1 MRTAKDKNAEF
12 MKLALKLAKRAEG
25 MTSPNPLVGAV
36 LVKKDKIIGQGYH
49 KRSGSAHAE
58 IEAINHAKKKGQV
71 VKGATLYVNLEPC
84 CHDNKRTP
92 PCTNAIIKSG
102 ISKVFVATYDQ
113 NPKVSGNGVSVLRE
127 AGIEVDVGLLEQ
139 KAKEVNKIFFKYITE
154 KMPYVVLKLAA
165 TFDGKIA
172 TNSGDSKWIGSER
185 QRKIAHQLRNKMD
198 CILVGINTVIKDN
211 PSLNVRIRKRHI
223 SQPVPVVLDS
233 NLRISPDSNVLKIHK
248 NCIVVTSLESSE
260 KRKRVLE
267 QAGAKVLYSEVNGLG
282 KLNLRSTMKQLSD
295 MEFTS
300 VLIEGGSKVAS
311 SAINEGVVDKVVLFY
326 SPILFGGDGV
336 SMISD
341 LAIKDVN
348 KAIRLR
354 DVSIKRYGDELMIE
368 GNL

>member
-1 MRTAKDKNAEF
+1 MKTVKDKNAEF

-49 KRSGSAHAE
+49 KKSGSAHAE
-58 IEAINHAKKKGQV
+58 IEAINHAKKKGQA

-84 CHDNKRTP
+84 CHSDKKTP
-92 PCTNAIIKSG
+92 PCTDAVIKNG

-139 KAKEVNKIFFKYITE
+139 EAKEINKIFFKYIKE

-172 TNSGDSKWIGSER
+172 TNRGDSKWIGSKR
-185 QRKIAHQLRNKMD
+185 QREFAHQLRNKMD

-211 PSLNVRIRKRHI
+211 PSLNVRIRKRYI

-233 NLRISPDSNVLKIHK
+233 HLRISPDANILKVHK
-248 NCIVVTSLESSE
+248 NCIVVTSPGSSE
-260 KRKRVLE
+260 KRKKTLE
-267 QAGAKVLYSEVNGLG
+267 QAGAKVLYSEVNDFGN
-282 KLNLRSTMKQLSD
+282 LNLKSTMKQLSD

-311 SAINEGVVDKVVLFY
+311 SAINEGLVDKVVLFY

-341 LAIKDVN
+341 LAIRDVN

-368 GNL
+368 GYL

>member
-1 MRTAKDKNAEF
+1 MRKIKDKSTEF
-12 MKLALKLAKRAEG
+12 MELALKLAKRAEG

-36 LVKKDKIIGQGYH
+36 LVKKGEIIGQGYH

-58 IEAINHAKKKGQV
+58 IEAIDHAKKKGRA

-84 CHDNKRTP
+84 CHDKKRTP
-92 PCTNAIIKSG
+92 PCTGAIIKSG
-102 ISKVFVATYDQ
+102 ISRVFVATYDQ

-139 KAKEVNKIFFKYITE
+139 KAKEINKMFFKYITE

-172 TNSGDSKWIGSER
+172 TNSGDSKWIGSKR
-185 QRKIAHQLRNKMD
+185 QREIAHQLRNKMD
-198 CILVGINTVIKDN
+198 CVLVGINTVIKDN
-211 PSLNVRIRKRHI
+211 PSLNVRIKKRNI
-223 SQPVPVVLDS
+223 SQPVPVVLDGH
-233 NLRISPDSNVLKIHK
+233 LRISPDSNVLKVHK
-248 NCIVVTSLESSE
+248 RCIVVTSPGSGERKKRALE
-260 KRKRVLE
+260 R
-267 QAGAKVLYSEVNGLG
+267 AGAKILYSEVDDFG
-282 KLNLRSTMKQLSD
+282 KLHLRSTMKQLAD

-311 SAINEGVVDKVVLFY
+311 SAINEGVVDQVVLFY
-326 SPILFGGDGV
+326 SPVLFGGDGV

-341 LAIKDVN
+341 LAVRDVN
-348 KAIRLR
+348 KAVRLK